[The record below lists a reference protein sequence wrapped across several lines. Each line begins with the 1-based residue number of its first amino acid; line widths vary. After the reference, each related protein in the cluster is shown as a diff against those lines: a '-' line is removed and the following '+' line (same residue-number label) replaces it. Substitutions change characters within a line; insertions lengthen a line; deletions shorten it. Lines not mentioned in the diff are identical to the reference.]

1 MASVLVV
8 DDDTGIRESVV
19 MALRKVGH
27 RVREASDAGAAQQ
40 LLREHRFDVV
50 VSDIYMPGQNGIELL
65 QAIAQRPD
73 PPRVILMTARGS
85 IETTAQAHRIG
96 AFDYLAKPFEMSEL
110 LERVRSAASTAEPEG
125 EPIEPAPPSRMI
137 GTHRSMIETY
147 KAVTRVASLPVPVVI
162 LGESG
167 TGKELVA
174 QAIHD
179 LGSRAAGPFV
189 AINCGAIPDTL
200 LENELFGSSRGAFTD
215 SRQDRRGAFLRADGG
230 TLFLDEVGDVS
241 PAFQVKLLRFLQDG
255 SVTPLGSDKTI
266 RVSVRLIAATHRD
279 LKGLVAGG
287 QFREDLYYRLAGYE
301 IALPP
306 LRERRSDIP
315 LLVEHFRQRVAAEMH
330 RDSIPGPSRAVL
342 EVLDQHAFPGNVREL
357 EQVIRRTV
365 IDSGTLTDPEAVA
378 RALREIAP
386 RARPESPAVAEAEE
400 AADDLVPLDEAERRH
415 IVAVLKA
422 TSGNQTQAAFILG
435 IERKTLARKIKRL
448 GIVMDD
454 ARGIS

>member
-1 MASVLVV
+1 
-8 DDDTGIRESVV
+8 
-19 MALRKVGH
+19 
-27 RVREASDAGAAQQ
+27 
-40 LLREHRFDVV
+40 
-50 VSDIYMPGQNGIELL
+50 
-65 QAIAQRPD
+65 
-73 PPRVILMTARGS
+73 
-85 IETTAQAHRIG
+85 
-96 AFDYLAKPFEMSEL
+96 
-110 LERVRSAASTAEPEG
+110 
-125 EPIEPAPPSRMI
+125 
-137 GTHRSMIETY
+137 
-147 KAVTRVASLPVPVVI
+147 
-162 LGESG
+162 
-167 TGKELVA
+167 
-174 QAIHD
+174 
-179 LGSRAAGPFV
+179 
-189 AINCGAIPDTL
+189 
-200 LENELFGSSRGAFTD
+200 
-215 SRQDRRGAFLRADGG
+215 
-230 TLFLDEVGDVS
+230 
-241 PAFQVKLLRFLQDG
+241 VKLLRFLQDG

-342 EVLDQHAFPGNVREL
+342 EVLDQHDFPGNVREL

-386 RARPESPAVAEAEE
+386 RAKPAGKGSPAATDVDEP
-400 AADDLVPLDEAERRH
+400 ADDLVPLDEAERRH

-448 GIVMDD
+448 GIVMDE
-454 ARGIS
+454 ARGTS